1 MTALTSRRQALTA
14 FASTALALGVPRPA
28 RAADRVRFLT
38 SWFAQGVHGGFYQAK
53 ATGIYAQHGLDVTIA
68 MGGPQIN
75 GMQLLAGGDTDFAI
89 GYDLAVL
96 SAVQRGLPIVTVA
109 SGFQFDLQ
117 GIMTHA
123 DVTSLAALKG
133 RRILLASS
141 AHQAI
146 WPWLKERYGYTD
158 DQIGADTGNLQPF
171 FADPTVAMQGYSTD
185 EPFEAQQAH
194 FPVNFFLLAKYG
206 YPPYGSTVITTT
218 ALRASKPDVVRR
230 FVRASMEGWRSYLR
244 DPRPGNALIQ
254 IDNPRSTDDQNAFC
268 VAELKR
274 SGAVTGGDAARLGI
288 GTMTDAR
295 WKATRDF
302 CVRYGLLDARTDWKA
317 AYTLDDVADLRI
329 LALTD

>member
-1 MTALTSRRQALTA
+1 MSALPSRRQALTA
-14 FASTALALGVPRPA
+14 LGGAALAFGAPRAA

-38 SWFAQGVHGGFYQAK
+38 SWYAQGVHGGFYQAK
-53 ATGIYAQHGLDVTIA
+53 ATGIYAKHGLDVAIQ

-75 GMQLLAGGDTDFAI
+75 GMQLLLGGDADLAI

-96 SAVQRGLPIVTVA
+96 DAVQRGVPVVTVA
-109 SGFQFDLQ
+109 STFQFDLQ
-117 GIMTHA
+117 GIMTHP

-141 AHQAI
+141 AHQSI

-158 DQIGADTGNLQPF
+158 DQIGAYAGTLQPF
-171 FADPTVAMQGYSTD
+171 FADPAAANQGYSTD
-185 EPFEAQQAH
+185 EPFEAQQLH
-194 FPVNFFLLAKYG
+194 VPVNFFLLAKYG
-206 YPPYGSTVITTT
+206 YPPYGSTVITTN
-218 ALRASKPDVVRR
+218 AFRAAKPDVVRR

-244 DPRPGNALIQ
+244 DPAPGNALID
-254 IDNPRSTDDQNAFC
+254 IDNPRNTEAQNAFC

-274 SGAVTGGDAARLGI
+274 SGAVAGGDAATLGI

-302 CVRYGLLDARTDWKA
+302 CVHYGLLDARTEWRA
-317 AYTLDDVADLRI
+317 AYTLDDVADLRV
-329 LALTD
+329 LARTD